1 MPAAIPDPLALL
13 ILIATITTALA
24 LRLGPFKLMGGGA
37 VIGVLRGQL
46 PLQILGRSFLR
57 SRVRRGSLRFCQE
70 LFSSAQRSTRD
81 DRGRRSAQV
90 SDDYEWRLSP
100 T

>member
-37 VIGVLRGQL
+37 VVGVLRSQL
-46 PLQILGRSFLR
+46 PLEVL
-57 SRVRRGSLRFCQE
+57 SRHF
-70 LFSSAQRSTRD
+70 
-81 DRGRRSAQV
+81 
-90 SDDYEWRLSP
+90 
-100 T
+100 

>member
-1 MPAAIPDPLALL
+1 MGAYRRLSREPGINQRADAHACRDSRSAGLL

-46 PLQILGRSFLR
+46 PL
-57 SRVRRGSLRFCQE
+57 
-70 LFSSAQRSTRD
+70 
-81 DRGRRSAQV
+81 
-90 SDDYEWRLSP
+90 
-100 T
+100 

>member
-37 VIGVLRGQL
+37 VTGVLRGQL
-46 PLQILGRSFLR
+46 PL
-57 SRVRRGSLRFCQE
+57 
-70 LFSSAQRSTRD
+70 
-81 DRGRRSAQV
+81 
-90 SDDYEWRLSP
+90 
-100 T
+100 